1 MSDDPGSDTEDDAT
15 EDDWVLH
22 YAGRAE
28 KDVDRLDPP
37 MRRRVLA
44 ALGKLAADPHAGQL
58 RKLTGSPESK
68 LRVGEWRVLVTLDEK
83 TKTVQVVRVLPRGRA
98 YDR

>member
-1 MSDDPGSDTEDDAT
+1 MSDEAGDDAAK
-15 EDDWVLH
+15 DDWVLD

-28 KDVDRLDPP
+28 KDVSRLDPP

-58 RKLTGSPESK
+58 RKLTGSPSPNCASETGASSSRSTRRLKRSK
-68 LRVGEWRVLVTLDEK
+68 SSACCPVDARTTAEERV
-83 TKTVQVVRVLPRGRA
+83 
-98 YDR
+98 

>member
-1 MSDDPGSDTEDDAT
+1 MSSEAGDDAT
-15 EDDWVLH
+15 KDDWVLD

-28 KDVDRLDPP
+28 KDVSRLDPP

-68 LRVGEWRVLVTLDEK
+68 LRVGDWRILVTLDEE
-83 TKTVQVVRVLPRGRA
+83 TKTIQVVRVLPRGRA